1 MEEVFN
7 YLIERNADKFEPLK
21 FGFWKRI
28 IKYKVHPETDN
39 YNIRKIFINLLNQGY
54 FSKIRINNKHFKYQ
68 FIPYGENPK
77 RSFPIIIN
85 F

>member
-7 YLIERNADKFEPLK
+7 YLIERHADKFEPLK

-28 IKYKVHPETDN
+28 IRYKVNTDN
-39 YNIRKIFINLLNQGY
+39 YHIRKIFNELLHEGY
-54 FSKIRINNKHFKYQ
+54 FTKIRINNKHFKYQ

>member
-7 YLIERNADKFEPLK
+7 YLIDRQAYNFEPLK

-28 IKYKVHPETDN
+28 IKYKVNTDN
-39 YNIRKIFINLLNQGY
+39 YHIRKIFNELLQEGY

-77 RSFPIIIN
+77 SLFPIIIN

>member
-1 MEEVFN
+1 MEEVLN
-7 YLIERNADKFEPLK
+7 YLIKRNAHNFEPLK

-28 IKYKVHPETDN
+28 IKYKTNKDN
-39 YNIRKIFINLLNQGY
+39 YNCRKIFHKLLDEGY

-68 FIPYGENPK
+68 FIPFGKTPK
-77 RSFPIIIN
+77 RQYPIIIK